1 MLAHPFII
9 ALLLSQLSVAVIVT
23 YAAWKGVYALRHW
36 SASSFAARQ
45 LTLERENYLLGA
57 IVQVAVGAQILSL
70 VLFVWL
76 INSYLPDLIRGAM
89 CGAGALEA
97 NEYGYPLL
105 YIKTITLPLY
115 AFYLLLQFA
124 DNQAPDYPLTPFKYY
139 FLLPVVAAI
148 LAETWL
154 MTAYFFRLSP
164 DVIVTCCSVD
174 FLTSPSPAAA
184 FLSSGNFL
192 QIALWA
198 WGITGALLAAADWR
212 KPFLPLWL
220 HGLLILAFV
229 ALSLYTLKYFFVKY
243 IYGLPSHLCL
253 FDLFLPHHHY
263 IGYVLF
269 SLYYILIISMM
280 LSIAMPVLQK
290 RVRQTLPSVQLWV
303 NLRLVALLLS
313 LLIPLAYRVLWP
325 HGKL

>member
-9 ALLLSQLSVAVIVT
+9 ALLISQISVAVIVT
-23 YAAWKGVYALRHW
+23 YAAWKGVYALRYW
-36 SASSFAARQ
+36 SATSFAAQQ

-57 IVQVAVGAQILSL
+57 IVQVAVGTQIISLSL
-70 VLFVWL
+70 FIWL

-97 NEYGYPLL
+97 NMYGYPLL
-105 YIKTITLPLY
+105 YVKTLTLPLY
-115 AFYLLLQFA
+115 AFYLLLQFM
-124 DNQAPDYPLTPFKYY
+124 DNRAPDYPLTPFKYY
-139 FLLPVVAAI
+139 FMLPVVAAI
-148 LAETWL
+148 LVETWL
-154 MTAYFFRLSP
+154 MASYFFGLSP

-174 FLTSPSPAAA
+174 FLTSSSPAAA
-184 FLSSGNFL
+184 FLSSGSFL
-192 QIALWA
+192 QPALWG
-198 WGITGALLAAADWR
+198 WGMIGALLAAADWR

-220 HGLLILAFV
+220 HGTLTLIFI

-253 FDLFLPHHHY
+253 FDLFLPHHY
-263 IGYVLF
+263 YVGYVLF
-269 SLYYILIISMM
+269 SLYYILIISIIT
-280 LSIAMPVLQK
+280 SIAIPIILK
-290 RVRQTLPSVQLWV
+290 RIQVAPPSLQLWI

-325 HGKL
+325 HGTL